1 MGIVIVLKTKEEI
14 EIMRRA
20 GQVVSRTLDMVG
32 ERIEPGMTTGQLDH
46 LVEEFILAQD
56 AIPGFKNYR
65 GFPASACI
73 SIDEEVVHGIPGNR
87 VIKEGEIVS
96 VDVGSIVDGFYG
108 DSART
113 FAVGEISD
121 EKVSLMDNTGKC
133 LKVAIDKAQK
143 GNKLGQ
149 ISAAIQLT
157 AETEGY
163 GVVRALV
170 GHGIG
175 RSMHEDPQVPNFG
188 SADSGPV
195 LEIGMVIAIEPMINL
210 GTHKVYTRPDGWT
223 FVTADGA
230 PSAHFEHTVAITED
244 GPDILSLS

>member
-1 MGIVIVLKTKEEI
+1 MIVLKSKEEI

-20 GQVVSRTLDMVG
+20 GQVVSKTLDMVG
-32 ERIEPGMTTGQLDH
+32 ERIETGMTTGQLDE
-46 LVEEFILAQD
+46 LVEDFIRSQD

-73 SIDEEVVHGIPGNR
+73 SINDEVVHGIPGDR
-87 VIKEGEIVS
+87 VIKDGDIVS

-113 FAVGEISD
+113 FAVGEVSE
-121 EKVSLMDNTGKC
+121 EKLGLMKNTETC
-133 LKVAIDKAQK
+133 LQVAIDMARK

-149 ISAAIQLT
+149 ISAAIQKT
-157 AETEGY
+157 AEAEGF

-175 RSMHEDPQVPNFG
+175 RNMHEEPQVPNFG
-188 SADSGPV
+188 SPDVGPV
-195 LEIGMVIAIEPMINL
+195 LKAGMVLAIEPMINL
-210 GTHKVYTRPDGWT
+210 GTHKVYTKPDGWT
-223 FVTADGA
+223 FVTADGS
-230 PSAHFEHTVAITED
+230 PSAHFEHTVAITDD
-244 GPDILSLS
+244 GPDVLSLS

>member
-1 MGIVIVLKTKEEI
+1 MIVLKTKEEI

-20 GQVVSRTLDMVG
+20 GRVVSQTLDMVG
-32 ERIEPGMTTGQLDH
+32 EKIEAGMSTGRLDQ
-46 LVEEFILAQD
+46 LVEEFIRGQD

-73 SIDEEVVHGIPGNR
+73 SINDEVVHGIPGER
-87 VIKEGEIVS
+87 VIKDGDIVS

-113 FAVGEISD
+113 FAIG
-121 EKVSLMDNTGKC
+121 KVSTEKADLMANTHKC
-133 LKVAIDKAQK
+133 LQVAIDKAQK
-143 GNKLGQ
+143 GNRLGQ
-149 ISAAIQLT
+149 ISAAIQKT
-157 AETEGY
+157 AETAGY

-175 RSMHEDPQVPNFG
+175 RNMHEDPQVPNFG
-188 SADSGPV
+188 SANSGPV
-195 LEIGMVIAIEPMINL
+195 LESGMVLAIEPMINL
-210 GTHKVYTRPDGWT
+210 GTHKVYTKPDGWT

-230 PSAHFEHTVAITED
+230 PSAHYEHTVAITDD